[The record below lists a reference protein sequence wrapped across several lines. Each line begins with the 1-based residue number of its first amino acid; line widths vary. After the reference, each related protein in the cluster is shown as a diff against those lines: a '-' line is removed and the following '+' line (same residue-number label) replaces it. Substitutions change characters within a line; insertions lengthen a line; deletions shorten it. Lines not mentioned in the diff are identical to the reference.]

1 MAVERTDLPGGLRI
15 VTDAM
20 PHLETA
26 AVQVWVGTG
35 ARDEAPAQHG
45 ISHLLEHMAFKGTS
59 RRSAA
64 AIAEEIESVG
74 GDLNAATSHETTGYY
89 ARVLKEDVPLA
100 IDILADILVDSTF
113 DPAELTREQ
122 NVIVQEIGAAHDT
135 PDDLVHDL
143 LQEAAFSDQALGR
156 SILGTPD
163 SVRGASAEDLRNYLD
178 ARYHAPGIVVAAAGA
193 VDHGAVVREFEK
205 RFAGLSS
212 APAPATP
219 RARYT
224 GGDSRVVRDTEQYQ
238 VALALPAPGY
248 RDDGYFT
255 YRVAAAILGGAMSSR
270 LFQEIRERRGLC
282 YSVFSYLAA
291 YDDAGLFT
299 VAAATEPDTAQE
311 MLAAIAVE
319 LKRAAADVTEKEVD
333 RARAQAKAGMLMS
346 LESASARA
354 EQLGRQML
362 MYDRVRTME
371 ELLDQFAAIDAAG
384 VREKIGGL
392 LDGGKVSL
400 ATVGPKIKLE
410 TAEAFR
416 EKLC

>member
-26 AVQVWVGTG
+26 AVQVWVRTG
-35 ARDEAPAQHG
+35 ARNESPAEHG
-45 ISHLLEHMAFKGTS
+45 ISHLLEHMAFKGTQ

-74 GDLNAATSHETTGYY
+74 GDLNAATSHETTAYY

-100 IDILADILVDSTF
+100 IDILSDILVGSTF
-113 DPAELTREQ
+113 DPAELAREQ

-143 LQEAAFSDQALGR
+143 LQEAAFSGQALGR

-163 SVRGASAEDLRNYLD
+163 SVRAASSDDLRGYLN
-178 ARYHAPGIVVAAAGA
+178 ARYHGPDIVVSAAGA
-193 VDHGAVVREFEK
+193 VDHGAVVREFEA
-205 RFAGLSS
+205 RFGKLAT
-212 APAPATP
+212 APAPKSEV
-219 RARYT
+219 ARYV
-224 GGDSRVVRDTEQYQ
+224 GGDNRVVRDTEQYQ

-248 RDDGYFT
+248 RDEGYFT

-291 YDDAGLFT
+291 YEDAGLFSI
-299 VAAATEPDTAQE
+299 AAATEPETAQE
-311 MLAAIAVE
+311 MLTAIAGE
-319 LKRAAADVTEKEVD
+319 LKRAASDISDREVD
-333 RARAQAKAGMLMS
+333 RARAQAKAGILMS

-354 EQLGRQML
+354 EQIGRQIL
-362 MYDRVRTME
+362 MYDRVWTME
-371 ELLDQFAAIDAAG
+371 ELMDRFAAIDSAG
-384 VREKIGGL
+384 VRDKIGGVL
-392 LDGGKVSL
+392 SGGSVSL
-400 ATVGPKIKLE
+400 ATVGPKIDLE
-410 TAEAFR
+410 SAEAFR